1 MTQDFSQMLGAG
13 FFERLGSL
21 ADAYVK
27 ILAAPWTSLEVLWA
41 VIPVY
46 ASLIIGIIYQAGKKA
61 TWGSTVA
68 SGFALIWVTAN
79 WSRHAIMTVVR
90 QPDTIEVFKFS
101 LPFLVT
107 LACMALGVVA
117 IVLGFR
123 KKAPRVCQIIGH
135 FTFNTY
141 VLISIYPMQA
151 HLLEWTPQR
160 FAAIALFAPIFWL
173 VIFLFASTRRLKK
186 SKAKKK

>member
-1 MTQDFSQMLGAG
+1 MSHALPSLLAAG
-13 FFERLGSL
+13 FFENIGRL
-21 ADAYVK
+21 ADTYVR
-27 ILAAPWTSLEVLWA
+27 ILIAPWQSLEVLWA

-46 ASLIIGIIYQAGKKA
+46 ASLVIGIIFQAGKKA
-61 TWGSTVA
+61 SWGSTVA

-79 WSRHAIMTVVR
+79 WSRHAIVTVVR
-90 QPDTIEVFKFS
+90 QPDTIEFFKFS
-101 LPFLVT
+101 IPFLVT

-141 VLISIYPMQA
+141 LLISIYPMQA
-151 HLLEWTPQR
+151 HLLDWTPQR

-173 VIFLFASTRRLKK
+173 VIFLFASTRRMKK